1 MNKKAF
7 TLVELIAVMILLGV
21 LGLIATI
28 TISNELKENKESLYN
43 VQIDNIRRSAQNWAS
58 NNVFELPEKDGE
70 FIIITLGQLKSE
82 GLSDNVI
89 NPKTN
94 EPFSDNLQIKITLDE
109 KTYVYEVIVEE

>member
-28 TISNELKENKESLYN
+28 TISNELKENKETMYN
-43 VQIDNIRRSAQNWAS
+43 IQIDNIKRSAQNWAS
-58 NNVFELPEKDGE
+58 SNVFSLPDEDGQS
-70 FIIITLGQLKSE
+70 IIITLGELKQQGFSE
-82 GLSDNVI
+82 DVV

-94 EPFSDNLQIKITLDE
+94 EQFLDTLQIKISLVE
-109 KTYVYEVIVEE
+109 NSYVYEIIE